1 MSQEHISD
9 AWDDASL
16 ASPQQA
22 SAFPGGDVVGG
33 DVEDLEVEGSRLLP
47 LGSQPRHRGA
57 AVDDG
62 DLDASGELDLDVD
75 QLSDAGDQDRA
86 HHSDTEADDTPAKKK
101 PNYAILA
108 GAGVLVLVA
117 VGAAASI
124 FMRGGSA
131 EQAEAAEQIEIAP
144 VSQQAS
150 SGSILTDA
158 ASQPVQGQEAV
169 GVLSGAAPSGDGQS
183 SLEKAEALAQASPP
197 AQAVPV
203 AVASAVPVAA
213 STTSTTLA
221 TATAQLSAVQAV
233 EPPKVKA
240 AIEPPVIVKPVEAPK
255 PRVVASNQKPR
266 KKSVKLAK
274 KPVVKT
280 DAAVAQAPVEQPR
293 KAAAMRDEERET
305 VVLPD
310 GLQVVAVFPR
320 TGPLA
325 QAWVRDSQGR
335 TYVVAEGSA
344 LAGARVTKVDAQA
357 ETVTTTAGRITARG
371 R

>member
-57 AVDDG
+57 AGDDG
-62 DLDASGELDLDVD
+62 HLDASGELDLDVD
-75 QLSDAGDQDRA
+75 QLSDAGDQDHA
-86 HHSDTEADDTPAKKK
+86 HHADAEADDTPAKKK

-213 STTSTTLA
+213 STTLA
-221 TATAQLSAVQAV
+221 AATAQLSAIPAV

-240 AIEPPVIVKPVEAPK
+240 AIEPPVVVKPVEAPK
-255 PRVVASNQKPR
+255 PRVVASSQKPR
-266 KKSVKLAK
+266 KKSAKLAK
-274 KPVVKT
+274 KQVVKT

-320 TGPLA
+320 TGPQA

>member
-47 LGSQPRHRGA
+47 LGSQPRHRA
-57 AVDDG
+57 AAGDGG

-75 QLSDAGDQDRA
+75 QLSDAGEQDRVHPA
-86 HHSDTEADDTPAKKK
+86 DVEADDTPAKRK

-117 VGAAASI
+117 VGAAATI
-124 FMRGGSA
+124 FMRGGST

-144 VSQQAS
+144 ISQQAS

-158 ASQPVQGQEAV
+158 ASQPVPGQEAV
-169 GVLSGAAPSGDGQS
+169 GVLSGAAPAGDGQS
-183 SLEKAEALAQASPP
+183 SLEKAEALAQTASPT
-197 AQAVPV
+197 QAAPV

-213 STTSTTLA
+213 STTLA
-221 TATAQLSAVQAV
+221 AATAQLSAVQTV

-255 PRVVASNQKPR
+255 PRVVASNQKSR

-280 DAAVAQAPVEQPR
+280 DAAVAQARVEQPR

-325 QAWVRDSQGR
+325 QAWVRDAQGR